1 MSQPEVTAVAQRQYD
16 LLPAGWREPDEAAGW
31 LLLGL
36 VEGACSPLA
45 ELWQLAE
52 DPGPRA
58 FFDVDTVPAKWLPR
72 LAERNGA
79 RLTGG
84 MTEAQQRAEVN
95 NPTGWRR
102 TLPASILESAL
113 QYLPD
118 GLVSGVDFLFR
129 ERTDPD
135 TPGDQP
141 AHVSLTLHEDDIA
154 DADEAAAILAA
165 FEATIPI
172 GMFGHLILTDQWW
185 TEEAEAGHASWT
197 AAAVAHPTWTD
208 LSEGD

>member
-52 DPGPRA
+52 DPGPRE

-102 TLPASILESAL
+102 TLPASILESAT
-113 QYLPD
+113 QYLAED
-118 GLVSGVDFLFR
+118 AVFLFR

-154 DADEAAAILAA
+154 DADEAAAILAS

-172 GMFGHLILTDQWW
+172 GMFGHLIITGQWW
-185 TEEAEAGHASWT
+185 AEDTALHAT
-197 AAAVAHPTWTD
+197 NAAAATAHATHAHAA
-208 LSEGD
+208 EGH